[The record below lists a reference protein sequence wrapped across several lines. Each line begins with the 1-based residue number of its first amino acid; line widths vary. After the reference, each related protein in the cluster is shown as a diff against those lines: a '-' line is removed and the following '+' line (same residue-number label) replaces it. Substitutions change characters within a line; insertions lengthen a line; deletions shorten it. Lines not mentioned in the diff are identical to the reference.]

1 MKALKLVRA
10 LGGVF
15 ALVLAGALYANA
27 GSVLPRPSVTG
38 PSLGDPTTNIDSITQ
53 ALQNNTFSN
62 FFSYTTLTVA
72 AGNTTSTLIQ
82 PGFNYLTAAV
92 GVTATMLM
100 PTAKPGA
107 NVIIVNN
114 TGVSVDLLG
123 NGNNPFTPGG
133 IDYVNGNVSAGT
145 STVAAGV
152 YVLTNG
158 FSADCFAPQGG
169 NWWCQSG
176 K

>member
-1 MKALKLVRA
+1 M
-10 LGGVF
+10 
-15 ALVLAGALYANA
+15 
-27 GSVLPRPSVTG
+27 
-38 PSLGDPTTNIDSITQ
+38 
-53 ALQNNTFSN
+53 QNNTFSN

-82 PGFNYLTAAV
+82 NGFNFLTAAV
-92 GVTATMLM
+92 GVTGTMNM

-107 NVIIVNN
+107 NILVVNN
-114 TGVSVDLLG
+114 TGVNVFLFG

-133 IDYVNGNVSAGT
+133 IDYVEGNISSGT
-145 STVAAGV
+145 STPATAT

-158 FSADCFAPQGG
+158 LSADCYVPQGG

-176 K
+176 R